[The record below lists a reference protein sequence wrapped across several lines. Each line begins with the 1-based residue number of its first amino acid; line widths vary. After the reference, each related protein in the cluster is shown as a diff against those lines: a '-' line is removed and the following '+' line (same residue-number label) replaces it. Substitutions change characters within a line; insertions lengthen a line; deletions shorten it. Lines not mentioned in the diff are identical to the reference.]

1 MSSYS
6 SMLRMNFKDA
16 TRIDIMLQRFILYTL
31 ASLSSANS
39 PKNFIFMH
47 VCELESKP
55 FEHTCRGSCHYQA
68 GFCGAYPNHNIE
80 LKCWISKINPNQVS
94 NLYLYEVLTWN

>member
-16 TRIDIMLQRFILYTL
+16 TRIGIMLQRFILYTL

-39 PKNFIFMH
+39 PTNFIFMH
-47 VCELESKP
+47 VCELETKP
-55 FEHTCRGSCHYQA
+55 FEHTCRGSYHYQA

-80 LKCWISKINPNQVS
+80 L
-94 NLYLYEVLTWN
+94 

>member
-16 TRIDIMLQRFILYTL
+16 TPIGVTLQKFILYTL
-31 ASLSSANS
+31 ASLCSDNN
-39 PKNFIFMH
+39 PTNFIFMH
-47 VCELESKP
+47 VCELETKP
-55 FEHTCRGSCHYQA
+55 FEHTCRGSYHYQA

>member
-16 TRIDIMLQRFILYTL
+16 TRIGIMLQRFILYTL